1 MTLSTIHGSI
11 LLRKVSKT
19 FTFLLNTNNKNNKK
33 GAIYMFKRLN
43 GEMSTVYGE
52 MLYNGTYEGNDF
64 STYEEYYNNN
74 YEQYADMQVYK
85 DYTMEH
91 ED

>member
-1 MTLSTIHGSI
+1 MVAYNY
-11 LLRKVSKT
+11 RKVNKI
-19 FTFLLNTNNKNNKK
+19 FTFLKNTNTNNKK

-43 GEMSTVYGE
+43 GEMATVYGE
-52 MLYNGTYEGNDF
+52 MIYNGTYEGNDF

-74 YEQYADMQVYK
+74 YNQYADMRDYK
-85 DYTMEH
+85 EYTAEH